1 MALNSPF
8 GLATKPDN
16 TSYLG
21 SILGVTTKLLTI
33 DANPT
38 IAYKIAPGVTIG
50 AGVQI
55 MWAQGKLQFNENP
68 FGSSVAQFLAEPT
81 GHSVAPQASCSSLL
95 VVRRSALD
103 IVRD

>member
-1 MALNSPF
+1 MSLSSPF

-16 TSYLG
+16 PDLFG
-21 SILGVTTKLLTI
+21 VILGVTTKLLTI

-55 MWAQGKLQFNENP
+55 
-68 FGSSVAQFLAEPT
+68 S
-81 GHSVAPQASCSSLL
+81 GHRPSCSLTRTRSAHLLHNLAATDWAFGGTAGIMLEPL
-95 VVRRSALD
+95 VVRRSASD